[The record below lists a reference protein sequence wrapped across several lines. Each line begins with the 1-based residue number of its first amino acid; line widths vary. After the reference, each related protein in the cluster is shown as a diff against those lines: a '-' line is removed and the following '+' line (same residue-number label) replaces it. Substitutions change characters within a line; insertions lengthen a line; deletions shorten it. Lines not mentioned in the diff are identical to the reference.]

1 MIQKRS
7 ISAFSVR
14 KQQTFKCCFNVVFL
28 LIQSR
33 DMKQRET
40 NVESTLR
47 ISMLIWTT
55 LDNVETTLW
64 KWPFPKMTKKI
75 ILNSIHWIESFNYYF
90 IILFILFRILGRI
103 CWRILAMSQKF
114 LKIMKNTTA
123 LQEFNLT
130 LLHFVNINWFLTLKE
145 G

>member
-14 KQQTFKCCFNVVFL
+14 KQQTFKRCFNVVFL